1 MEISKA
7 ILEELKKYNQ
17 INRYIVEQDAPEV
30 GDVPPPPPPPAGDAP
45 EAAAGE
51 VEPATPPAG
60 ETEPQPVDVASDPD
74 VEKVG
79 EEEEESG
86 SEELEITDLVK
97 SQKNIE
103 TKQEDYFN
111 NLFSQLSNL
120 EKKLSDMDNVMT
132 KLNDL
137 EAKIDK
143 YRPKTPEEKLELRS
157 LDSGPYNQKLT
168 DFFMDKQPEMQK
180 TGKNEYVL
188 TTDDVE
194 DYSVDEIKRTFNN
207 YGDEEEFK
215 PIRY

>member
-45 EAAAGE
+45 EAVAGE
-51 VEPATPPAG
+51 TEPTTPPAG

-120 EKKLSDMDNVMT
+120 EKKLSDMDNVMA

-137 EAKIDK
+137 ESKIEK

-215 PIRY
+215 PIKY

>member
-45 EAAAGE
+45 EAVVGE
-51 VEPATPPAG
+51 TEPTTPPAG

-120 EKKLSDMDNVMT
+120 EKK
-132 KLNDL
+132 
-137 EAKIDK
+137 I
-143 YRPKTPEEKLELRS
+143 
-157 LDSGPYNQKLT
+157 
-168 DFFMDKQPEMQK
+168 
-180 TGKNEYVL
+180 
-188 TTDDVE
+188 
-194 DYSVDEIKRTFNN
+194 I
-207 YGDEEEFK
+207 
-215 PIRY
+215 